1 MAMVT
6 TSSGPPL
13 PLLALPSSP
22 ANCANPCKMSSA
34 SPCSTTSEVP
44 ISWQNACFTKDFS
57 SQNAPDH
64 LFFSDPK
71 TSLNREEMVWLPHRA
86 GSQAS
91 WACTPGLMDVI
102 QTKHTHNGSNKL
114 VGDI

>member
-22 ANCANPCKMSSA
+22 ANRANPCKMSSGNR
-34 SPCSTTSEVP
+34 CWTSSL
-44 ISWQNACFTKDFS
+44 SWQNACFTKDFS
-57 SQNAPDH
+57 SQNALDH
-64 LFFSDPK
+64 LFFSDPE
-71 TSLNREEMVWLPHRA
+71 TSLNREEMVRLPHRA
-86 GSQAS
+86 SSQAS
-91 WACTPGLMDVI
+91 WACTPGLMDVM